1 MEREQTEARRNQSK
15 QENTMTKQHIKQ
27 VTFAVIAVLALS
39 VSAFAQDDRRDRE
52 RGRSDAVEAATEAFG
67 FTEEQIDKIREI
79 RRERPPRGQSD
90 EEREAWRTEQQAKV
104 AAVLTDEQR
113 AKIAR
118 LNEVREQMRDYAV
131 AARMGLVE
139 TPSRGRSAARS
150 KGNRG
155 GNRARSARGRS
166 GPSRGRRSNRGR
178 GADRRPGASR
188 GSERS
193 RRGRR
198 AANAGPQFAQA
209 RRAPGSA
216 GPFRQ

>member
-1 MEREQTEARRNQSK
+1 MEREQTEAYRSQTT
-15 QENTMTKQHIKQ
+15 QENTMTTQHIKR
-27 VTFAVIAVLALS
+27 VTFAAIAALALS
-39 VSAFAQDDRRDRE
+39 VSAFAQDDRRDR
-52 RGRSDAVEAATEAFG
+52 GRSGAVEAATEAFG

-79 RRERPPRGQSD
+79 RRERPPRGQSE
-90 EEREAWRTEQQAKV
+90 EEREAWSTEQQAKV

-150 KGNRG
+150 KGTRG
-155 GNRARSARGRS
+155 GNRARGARGRS
-166 GPSRGRRSNRGR
+166 GASRGRRFNRGR

-188 GSERS
+188 GSERCC
-193 RRGRR
+193 RGRR
-198 AANAGPQFAQA
+198 AASDGPQFAQA
-209 RRAPGSA
+209 RRAPGRV
-216 GPFRQ
+216 GPFRR

>member
-1 MEREQTEARRNQSK
+1 
-15 QENTMTKQHIKQ
+15 MTTQHIKQ

-39 VSAFAQDDRRDRE
+39 VSAFAQDDRRG
-52 RGRSDAVEAATEAFG
+52 RGRSGAVEAATEAFG

-79 RRERPPRGQSD
+79 RRERSPRGQSD

-104 AAVLTDEQR
+104 EAVLTDEQK

-118 LNEVREQMRDYAV
+118 LNEVRAQMRDYAV

-139 TPSRGRSAARS
+139 TPGRGRSAARS

-155 GNRARSARGRS
+155 GNRARA
-166 GPSRGRRSNRGR
+166 SRGRPGPSSGRRFDRGR
-178 GADRRPGASR
+178 GSDRRPGASR
-188 GSERS
+188 GNQRS

-198 AANAGPQFAQA
+198 AESAGPQFAQA
-209 RRAPGSA
+209 RRARGGD
-216 GPFRQ
+216 GPFRR

>member
-1 MEREQTEARRNQSK
+1 
-15 QENTMTKQHIKQ
+15 MTTQHIKK

-39 VSAFAQDDRRDRE
+39 VSAFAQDDRRGRE
-52 RGRSDAVEAATEAFG
+52 RSRSGAGEAATEAFG

-79 RRERPPRGQSD
+79 RRERSPRGQSD
-90 EEREAWRTEQQAKV
+90 EEREAWRAEQQAKV
-104 AAVLTDEQR
+104 EAVLTDEQK

-155 GNRARSARGRS
+155 GNRARASRGRP
-166 GPSRGRRSNRGR
+166 GPSRGRRFDRGR
-178 GADRRPGASR
+178 GSDRRPGASR
-188 GSERS
+188 GSQRS

-198 AANAGPQFAQA
+198 AESAGPQFAQA
-209 RRAPGSA
+209 RRERDGD
-216 GPFRQ
+216 GPFRR

>member
-1 MEREQTEARRNQSK
+1 
-15 QENTMTKQHIKQ
+15 MTPQHIKQ

-39 VSAFAQDDRRDRE
+39 VSAFAQDDRRDR
-52 RGRSDAVEAATEAFG
+52 GRSGAVEAATEAFG

-79 RRERPPRGQSD
+79 RRERQPRGQSD

-104 AAVLTDEQR
+104 EAVLTDEQK

-150 KGNRG
+150 EGNRG
-155 GNRARSARGRS
+155 GNRARASRGRP
-166 GPSRGRRSNRGR
+166 GPSRGRRFDRGR
-178 GADRRPGASR
+178 GPDRRRGASR
-188 GSERS
+188 GSQSRGSQRS

-198 AANAGPQFAQA
+198 AESAGPQFAQA
-209 RRAPGSA
+209 RRAPGGDGA
-216 GPFRQ
+216 FRR

>member
-1 MEREQTEARRNQSK
+1 
-15 QENTMTKQHIKQ
+15 MTTQHIKQ
-27 VTFAVIAVLALS
+27 ATFAVIAVLALS
-39 VSAFAQDDRRDRE
+39 VSAFAQDDRRGRE
-52 RGRSDAVEAATEAFG
+52 RSRSGAVEAATEAFG

-79 RRERPPRGQSD
+79 RRERQPRGQSD

-104 AAVLTDEQR
+104 EAVLTDEQK

-155 GNRARSARGRS
+155 GNRARASRGRP
-166 GPSRGRRSNRGR
+166 GPSRGRRFDRGR
-178 GADRRPGASR
+178 GPDRRRGASR
-188 GSERS
+188 GSQSRGSQRS

-198 AANAGPQFAQA
+198 AESAGPQFAQA
-209 RRAPGSA
+209 RRAPGGDGA
-216 GPFRQ
+216 FRR